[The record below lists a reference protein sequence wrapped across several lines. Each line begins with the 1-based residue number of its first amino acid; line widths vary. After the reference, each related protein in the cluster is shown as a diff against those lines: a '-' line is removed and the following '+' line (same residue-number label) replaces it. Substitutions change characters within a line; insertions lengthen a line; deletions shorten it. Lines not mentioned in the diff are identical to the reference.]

1 MIQAEKQ
8 NQEKLSQCE
17 SEIKMLRK
25 QVKDLNAEVA
35 ETKSKQKTIDNLQI
49 ALEATKKEETAVSA
63 LKEELTRKSHEK
75 DELQSKVD
83 VLQGQV
89 DAKDYDFNK
98 LKEDRDTLMNHYE
111 QKLKKMS
118 EELAVEKRENAKMS
132 QLMHSTSSIATPSKK
147 KELDTEKELNML
159 RDELEKKS
167 ELVKTLAAKV
177 TTPKRNKSSND
188 EELEKLRQ
196 DVESLTREKESLKAN
211 HDNEIKKVKMAC
223 DKLIEDYKETNSELL
238 KHVPAKDAR
247 RVMSV
252 KRTVHDSDDEN
263 VEPKVTFGAPSKKKK
278 EDTETETAADTSI
291 VGATPSKSN
300 PRRGKRTRAIKKT
313 ATTQVSFEDS
323 TVSNITTDFEASSV
337 ADADDSNLRKP
348 KRGSKVSKST
358 RPGRRLRSSNA
369 SSKKSDEES
378 KDTSTNSSTSNSSKL
393 LAVEKPPAKLSPL
406 KEFNTPVTPKKR
418 KLFSHT
424 PGADVSKIWSFFC
437 MVRIV
442 ILYFLFFRS
451 LHPLMMTSFL

>member
-1 MIQAEKQ
+1 
-8 NQEKLSQCE
+8 
-17 SEIKMLRK
+17 MLRK
-25 QVKDLNAEVA
+25 QLKDLNAEVA

-63 LKEELTRKSHEK
+63 LKEELNRKSHEK

-83 VLQGQV
+83 LLQAQV

-98 LKEDRDTLMNHYE
+98 LKDDRDTLMNHYE

-132 QLMHSTSSIATPSKK
+132 QLMHSTSSVATPSKK

-159 RDELEKKS
+159 RDELERKS
-167 ELVKTLAAKV
+167 ELVKNLAAKV
-177 TTPKRNKSSND
+177 TTPKRNKSSSD
-188 EELEKLRQ
+188 DELEKLRQ
-196 DVESLTREKESLKAN
+196 ENETLKAN
-211 HDNEIKKVKMAC
+211 QETEIKKVKMAY
-223 DKLIEDYKETNSELL
+223 DKIIEDYKETNSELL

-263 VEPKVTFGAPSKKKK
+263 VEPKEPFGAPSKKKK

-300 PRRGKRTRAIKKT
+300 PRRGKRTRAIKKS

-337 ADADDSNLRKP
+337 AEADDSSLRKP

-358 RPGRRLRSSNA
+358 RPGRRLRGSNA
-369 SSKKSDEES
+369 SKKSDEED
-378 KDTSTNSSTSNSSKL
+378 KDTSNSSKL
-393 LAVEKPPAKLSPL
+393 LTVEKPSAKLSPL
-406 KEFNTPVTPKKR
+406 KEFNTPPPVTPRKR

-424 PGADVSKIWSFFC
+424 PGADVSS
-437 MVRIV
+437 
-442 ILYFLFFRS
+442 
-451 LHPLMMTSFL
+451 